1 MTLLLYI
8 KDPFAGMTQKG
19 FTLVEVIT
27 TIVLVGLIGVFTT
40 LFVYTGLNGYLRAK
54 DTSQGALNAQI
65 TLDRISMELRDIE
78 TITSISNTQID
89 YDSRTLGENRQI
101 AYSDDD
107 NDNIGIISIDDGTGP
122 RDLLG
127 GVTDF
132 TMTLTAADLNNS
144 AGGKEEV
151 QAVNVS
157 FNVGDIERLFSASI
171 FPRNMVKEP

>member
-1 MTLLLYI
+1 MTPLSFI
-8 KDPFAGMTQKG
+8 KVHFTGMPQKG
-19 FTLVEVIT
+19 FTLVELIV

-54 DTSQGALNAQI
+54 DTSEGALNAQI

-78 TITSISNTQID
+78 KINTFSGSPPIQMS

-101 AYSDDD
+101 RFSGD
-107 NDNIGIISIDDGTGP
+107 IISIDDGTGP

-127 GVTDF
+127 GVTNF
-132 TMTLTAADLNNS
+132 AMTLTAADLNNS

>member
-8 KDPFAGMTQKG
+8 KDRFAGMTKKG
-19 FTLVEVIT
+19 FTLLEVIV

-54 DTSQGALNAQI
+54 DTSEGALNAQI
-65 TLDRISMELRDIE
+65 TLDRISLELRDIE
-78 TITSISNTQID
+78 EITSISNTQID
-89 YDSRTLGENRQI
+89 YDSRTLGENRRI
-101 AYSDDD
+101 RY
-107 NDNIGIISIDDGTGP
+107 NGGVISIDDGNGE

-127 GVTDF
+127 GVSDF
-132 TMTLTAADLNNS
+132 AMTLTAADLNGDNNPD
-144 AGGKEEV
+144 EV

-157 FNVGDIERLFSASI
+157 FNVGDIDRLFSARI

>member
-8 KDPFAGMTQKG
+8 KDRFEGMTQRG

-65 TLDRISMELRDIE
+65 TLDRISLELRDIE
-78 TITSISNTQID
+78 AITSISNTQID
-89 YDSRTLGENRQI
+89 YDSRTLGENRRI
-101 AYSDDD
+101 NYSGDT
-107 NDNIGIISIDDGTGP
+107 ITIDDGTGP

-132 TMTLTAADLNNS
+132 TMTLAAADLN
-144 AGGKEEV
+144 GDTIEDEV
-151 QAVNVS
+151 QAIDVS
-157 FNVGDIERLFSASI
+157 FNVGDIERLFSARI